1 METLKQDISY
11 ALRQMSRNLGFTL
24 AVIVILALGI
34 GANTAV
40 FSVASQVILRSLPF
54 PESGRLM
61 HIRYG
66 EASLLE
72 EPIMFSV
79 PEFKDFQAQT
89 RTFSGLIEYHTMSF
103 ILIGKDDPDR
113 VQVGV
118 VSSNFFDVLG
128 VQPILGRTFRPED
141 EHKGAGQV
149 LLLSYAYWKGKI
161 GADPGIVGQS
171 LKMNGQP
178 ITVVGVL
185 PPLPQYPG
193 TDDVFMPTESC
204 PYRKALGPPNTRNL
218 RMITLYGR
226 LKPGITLD
234 QARADVATIE
244 GRLRKEYPN
253 YYTDANDH
261 VTAVP
266 IQEEM
271 IGGFRPTLLV
281 LLGTVA
287 LVLLLTCANVGI
299 LYSVR
304 LLSRQREIVVRSAL
318 GAPRGRIVR
327 QLLTEGMLLSLLG
340 GLAGLGL
347 ATLGTRPLALYAQRF
362 TPLAE
367 SIHIDARVLTFTVA
381 LSLLTGLLF
390 ALIPSIQ
397 MARQDLVSSLKE
409 GAGRATLT
417 AGRHRLRNALTLFQ
431 VAVSFVLLIAAGL
444 AIRSTLKLN
453 EVDPGVQVAN
463 VLSMSI
469 NLPFTKYP
477 NGAAV
482 GVFYQEVY
490 RRVGALPG
498 VVAVGSGSKV
508 PMTGGAFTPTFRRAD
523 RELLPGQSEPRADQ
537 RTASINFF
545 RTVGIPLLRGRMFDQ
560 TDNNTG
566 PFVVIINNSL
576 AQRHFPGEDPVGKQV
591 VISNMGN
598 DGAVATIVGVV
609 GDTRQNGLEEEPTDT
624 FYFAFRQLGGINM
637 NLFVRTQGDPYLL
650 APQIRQVIHSIDP
663 EQPID
668 NIQTLEDVRL
678 GAMAPLRL
686 TATLLGLFSIIAFAI
701 MVAGISWAVAFGV
714 TERHKEIGVRTALGA
729 GRGEILGMVLRQSMT
744 LILAGLFLGAIL
756 ALIVGRFLSG
766 ILFGVEPTDPA
777 TFVAVALGIL
787 LIAGIACLLPARRAT
802 RIEPALILRS

>member
-11 ALRQMSRNLGFTL
+11 ALRQMSRNPGFTF
-24 AVIVILALGI
+24 AVILILALGI

-61 HIRYG
+61 HVRYG
-66 EASLLE
+66 EASLQE

-89 RTFSGLIEYHTMSF
+89 ETFTGLMEYHTMSF
-103 ILIGKDDPDR
+103 VLIGRGDPDR

-118 VSSNFFDVLG
+118 VSANFFDLLG
-128 VQPILGRTFRPED
+128 VQPMLGRTFRPED
-141 EHKGAGQV
+141 EQPGAGQV
-149 LLLSYAYWKGKI
+149 LILTHSYWLNQI
-161 GADPGIVGQS
+161 GGDPKIVGQT

-185 PPLPQYPG
+185 PPLPKYPG

-204 PYRKALGPPNTRNL
+204 PFRKALGPPNTRNL

-226 LKPGITLD
+226 LKPGVRLE
-234 QARADVATIE
+234 QARADVAAIE
-244 GRLRKEYPN
+244 GRLRKEYPS
-253 YYTDANDH
+253 YYTDANEH

-271 IGGFRPTLLV
+271 IGGFRPTLLI

-304 LLSRQREIVVRSAL
+304 LLSRQREIVLRSAL
-318 GAPRGRIVR
+318 GAQRGRIVR

-347 ATLGTRPLALYAQRF
+347 AAAGTAPLALFAQRF

-367 SIHIDARVLTFTVA
+367 NIRIDGRVLAFTVV

-390 ALIPSIQ
+390 GLIPALQ
-397 MARQDLVSSLKE
+397 VARQDLVSSLKE
-409 GAGRATLT
+409 GTGRATLG
-417 AGRHRLRNALTLFQ
+417 AGRHRLRNALILFQ

-453 EVDPGVQVAN
+453 EVETGLQLDN
-463 VLSMSI
+463 VLSMAI
-469 NLPFTKYP
+469 NMPFTKYP
-477 NGAAV
+477 TGVEV
-482 GVFYQEVY
+482 GVFFQQVY
-490 RRVGALPG
+490 HRVGALPG
-498 VVAVGSGSKV
+498 VLSVGSGSKV
-508 PMTGGAFTPTFRRAD
+508 PLGGGALTPTFRRVD
-523 RELLPGQSEPRADQ
+523 RPTPPGQSDPRADQ

-545 RTVGIPLLRGRMFDQ
+545 RTVGIPVIRGRTFNE
-560 TDNNTG
+560 TDNNKG
-566 PFVVIINNSL
+566 PFVIVITNSL
-576 AQRHFPGEDPVGKQV
+576 AQRHFPGEDPVGKQLL
-591 VISNMGN
+591 ISNMGN
-598 DGAVATIVGVV
+598 DGAAATIVGVV
-609 GDTRQNGLEEEPTDT
+609 GDTRQNGLTSEPSDAI
-624 FYFAFRQLGGINM
+624 YFAFRQLGGINM
-637 NLFVRTQGDPYLL
+637 NLFVRTQGDPHLMVQ
-650 APQIRQVIHSIDP
+650 QITQVIHQIDP

-678 GAMAPLRL
+678 GSIAPLRL
-686 TATLLGLFSIIAFAI
+686 TATLLGLFSVIAFAI

-714 TERHKEIGVRTALGA
+714 SERHKEIGVRAALGA
-729 GRGEILGMVLRQSMT
+729 GRGELLGLVLRQGMALVLS
-744 LILAGLFLGAIL
+744 GLLLGAVL

-787 LIAGIACLLPARRAT
+787 LIAGVACLVPARKAT